1 MDYNII
7 ITENAE
13 NELDRYIRYLLFE
26 IRSEQAA
33 RNLLADFEET
43 VQMLKSVAGSLKT
56 CENRRL
62 KEQGY
67 KRIKFKRHG
76 YFMLF
81 RVEEN
86 DVIVAALFHELQD
99 YENKIE

>member
-33 RNLLADFEET
+33 RNLPADFEET
-43 VQMLKSVAGSLKT
+43 VQMLKSVAG
-56 CENRRL
+56 RL

-67 KRIKFKRHG
+67 KIIKFKRHG

-86 DVIVAALFHELQD
+86 DVIVDALFHELQD